1 MSDEEYYHVI
11 KAWTSRKTW
20 REKKT
25 SAFANAKRF
34 GDQGILNYCLRDA
47 NRGHQ
52 LKEGKWQNWGEE

>member
-47 NRGHQ
+47 NRAIS
-52 LKEGKWQNWGEE
+52 